1 MIKKEDLIF
10 HIDEVEK
17 KLLQNDLFNQT
28 FNLEETEQIR
38 KSKQSNKSLLTR
50 RKGAISD
57 SIDNDHQHKQFLIN
71 KVAQD
76 SGIWSEQEIDLTDE
90 YCKERESAD
99 KRKSKE
105 NLLEDS
111 LATIRM
117 EEKKEPMNKQ
127 PIDYLVTNKFL
138 TQNIVKLLA
147 GRVRL
152 YDSQY
157 GYFKELSEMELYI
170 AIKESLP
177 KEIDMQLTKNKIMEV
192 AHRIRTNPELQVE
205 YDDFDCNVHLINFRD
220 LVYDTNTGRTY
231 PHSPEYLFTSYID
244 ADYKEKNKVKVYRE
258 NIPFERDNNYLNQL
272 IQDCTGGDINKVKS
286 LQQVTGYIISNEW
299 RAKKFFVL
307 IGLPHTGK
315 SVWLSIWR
323 ALIGSNHTT
332 SMSLNQIGRNR
343 FMTAELFKSKL
354 NITSELDEN
363 GKIQGTS
370 VIKAVTG
377 GDLLTAE
384 RKGENPFHFYGRTK
398 LVAAGNYMP
407 PVNKLDGTS
416 AFTDRLHFLMFNHSI
431 PEEKRDKELL
441 TKLLTDTERTK
452 VIQWALEGLEELK
465 RQNFVFTESYD
476 AKQFK
481 KNYIGDLNNVPD
493 FISDRCNVDINN
505 QDLKVQ
511 RRHFYPEY
519 IEYCKENGI
528 KALSKPEFYTEIK
541 NLGIT
546 EDKLRMYGSNA
557 LRGFRGIS
565 LKEIKPEWLNEANKD

>member
-1 MIKKEDLIF
+1 MIK
-10 HIDEVEK
+10 
-17 KLLQNDLFNQT
+17 LFAET
-28 FNLEETEQIR
+28 FNLEETEQIKKFR
-38 KSKQSNKSLLTR
+38 KKNKDLSSR
-50 RKGAISD
+50 RKEAISY
-57 SIDNDHQHKQFLIN
+57 STDNDQQHTQSLDNDMIR
-71 KVAQD
+71 A
-76 SGIWSEQEIDLTDE
+76 SEIWSEQEVDLPDI
-90 YCKERESAD
+90 YYKERESAD
-99 KRKSKE
+99 KRNSKDDLLE
-105 NLLEDS
+105 DNLLEDN
-111 LATIRM
+111 LAIP
-117 EEKKEPMNKQ
+117 KDNSKGDSGNKQ

-138 TQNIVKLLA
+138 TKNIVKLFA

-152 YDSQY
+152 YDFQF
-157 GYFKELSEMELYI
+157 GYFKELSELELHI

-192 AHRIRTNPELQVE
+192 VHRIRTRPELQVE
-205 YDDFDCNVHLINFRD
+205 YDSFDRNVHLINFRD
-220 LVYDTNTGRTY
+220 LVYDVDTGQTY
-231 PHSPEYLFTSYID
+231 PHSPDYLFTSYID
-244 ADYKEKNKVKVYRE
+244 ANYRERNNVKVFNE
-258 NIPFERDNNYLNQL
+258 NNYSKMDGNYLNRL
-272 IQDCTGGDINKVKS
+272 IQDCTGGDINKVRS

-299 RAKKFFVL
+299 RAKKFFIL

-332 SMSLNQIGRNR
+332 SMSLNQIGSNR

-441 TKLLTDTERTK
+441 DKLLTDTERTE
-452 VIQWALEGLEELK
+452 IIHWALEGLEELK
-465 RQNFVFTESYD
+465 RKNFVFAESD
-476 AKQFK
+476 SAKQFK

-493 FISDRCNVDINN
+493 FINDRCNIDVNN
-505 QDLKVQ
+505 YDLKVQ

-528 KALSKPEFYTEIK
+528 KALSKSEFYTEIK
-541 NLGIT
+541 NLGIV

-557 LRGFRGIS
+557 LWGFRGIG
-565 LKEIKPEWLNEANKD
+565 LKERKPEWLTEINKD